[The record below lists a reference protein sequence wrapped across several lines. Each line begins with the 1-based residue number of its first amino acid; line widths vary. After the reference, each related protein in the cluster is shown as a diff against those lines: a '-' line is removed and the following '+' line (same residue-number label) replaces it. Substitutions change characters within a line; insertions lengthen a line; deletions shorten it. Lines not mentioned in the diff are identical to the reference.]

1 MRGLKI
7 NTPFYTISFYSH
19 FIFGKNKS
27 KERIC
32 INILDGLSCVDKRLF
47 SFSKYPFRVDESV
60 AGKKTRKYTERK
72 DFFITAG
79 WDSSLPWVLNNEKD
93 FLPRFRLP
101 RQQHSTGDKSLTEAT
116 ANAKSK
122 VYWMKFA
129 YKTESDCLS
138 RI

>member
-60 AGKKTRKYTERK
+60 DGKKTESTQKEETFCSLVGETAPCLEYLIMKRTSFLAFAQATTFERRQVADRGDCKRK
-72 DFFITAG
+72 F
-79 WDSSLPWVLNNEKD
+79 
-93 FLPRFRLP
+93 
-101 RQQHSTGDKSLTEAT
+101 
-116 ANAKSK
+116 K